1 MYINLGIIGNPLNH
15 TFSPFIHN
23 YFLYTSNLCGG
34 YTCYDTTLDKLDEII
49 NIFKEYNFTGVNV
62 TVPYKQEVI
71 KYCSH
76 LDITAKEIEAVN
88 TLHFT
93 ENGIIGHN
101 TDIFGF
107 HMMLESN
114 GINTQNKRVL
124 LLGAGGASRAVIP
137 YLRINTP
144 SSFVIANR
152 TVEKAE
158 ELLSLYDNN
167 AEVCSLSDLKDEKFD
182 IVINATSLGV
192 KGEPFIDYGFHIKE
206 AAVDMIYK
214 PKLTSFLSLYSNH
227 NVKLINGLSMLIYQA
242 AGSFNIW
249 TGKDIEP
256 DMQYFEKLVY
266 AK

>member
-1 MYINLGIIGNPLNH
+1 MYLNLGIIGNPLNH

-34 YTCYDTTLDKLDEII
+34 YTCYDTTLDKLDDVI
-49 NIFKEYNFTGVNV
+49 NIFKEYNFIGVNV

-71 KYCSH
+71 KYCSR

-152 TVEKAE
+152 TIEKVE
-158 ELLSLYDNN
+158 
-167 AEVCSLSDLKDEKFD
+167 EKFD

-214 PKLTSFLSLYSNH
+214 PQVTSFLSLYCNQDI
-227 NVKLINGLSMLIYQA
+227 KLVNGLSMLIYQA

-256 DMQYFEKLVY
+256 DMQYFKSLVY
-266 AK
+266 NK

>member
-1 MYINLGIIGNPLNH
+1 MYINLGIIGNPLQH

-23 YFLYTSNLCGG
+23 YFLYESKMCGG
-34 YTCYDTTLDKLDEII
+34 YTCYETSLEQLDDLIDMFVK
-49 NIFKEYNFTGVNV
+49 YNFIGINV

-71 KYCSH
+71 KYCTE
-76 LDITAKEIEAVN
+76 LDITAKEIGAVN

-93 ENGIIGHN
+93 KNGIIGHN

-137 YLRINTP
+137 YMRLNTP
-144 SSFVIANR
+144 LSFIIANR

-158 ELLSLYDNN
+158 ELAYLYNGD
-167 AEVCSLSDLKDEKFD
+167 AEVCSLNDLKGETFD
-182 IVINATSLGV
+182 IVINSTSLGV
-192 KGEPFIDYGFHIKE
+192 KGEPFIDYGFNIKE
-206 AAVDMIYK
+206 AAIDMIYK
-214 PKLTSFLSLYSNH
+214 PKVTSFLSMYSKN
-227 NVKLINGLSMLIYQA
+227 NIKLVNGLSMLIYQA

-249 TGKDIEP
+249 TGKDIVPNME
-256 DMQYFEKLVY
+256 YFENIVY
-266 AK
+266 K

>member
-1 MYINLGIIGNPLNH
+1 
-15 TFSPFIHN
+15 
-23 YFLYTSNLCGG
+23 
-34 YTCYDTTLDKLDEII
+34 
-49 NIFKEYNFTGVNV
+49 
-62 TVPYKQEVI
+62 
-71 KYCSH
+71 
-76 LDITAKEIEAVN
+76 
-88 TLHFT
+88 
-93 ENGIIGHN
+93 
-101 TDIFGF
+101 
-107 HMMLESN
+107 MMLESN

-152 TVEKAE
+152 TIEKVE

-167 AEVCSLSDLKDEKFD
+167 IEVCSLSDLKDEKFD

-214 PKLTSFLSLYSNH
+214 PQVTSFLSLYCNQDI
-227 NVKLINGLSMLIYQA
+227 KLVNGLSMLIYQA

-256 DMQYFEKLVY
+256 DMQYFKSLVY
-266 AK
+266 NK

>member
-1 MYINLGIIGNPLNH
+1 MYINLGIIGNPLQH

-23 YFLYTSNLCGG
+23 YFLYESKMCGG
-34 YTCYDTTLDKLDEII
+34 YTCYETSLEQLDDLIDMFVK
-49 NIFKEYNFTGVNV
+49 YNFTGINV

-71 KYCSH
+71 KYCTE
-76 LDITAKEIEAVN
+76 LDITVKEIGAVN

-93 ENGIIGHN
+93 KNGIIGHN

-137 YLRINTP
+137 YLLMNKP
-144 SSFVIANR
+144 EYFVIANR
-152 TVEKAE
+152 TLEKAQD
-158 ELLSLYDNN
+158 LSLLYDNN
-167 AEVCSLSDLKDEKFD
+167 ADICSLDDLHGLEFD
-182 IVINATSLGV
+182 IVINATSMGV
-192 KGEPFIDYGFHIKE
+192 KGESYTDYGFKVKE

-214 PKLTSFLSLYSNH
+214 PQMTSFLSLYSKDNI
-227 NVKLINGLSMLIYQA
+227 KLVNGLAMLIYQA

-249 TGKDIEP
+249 TGCDIIP
-256 DMQYFEKLVY
+256 DMEYFNKAVY
-266 AK
+266 K